1 MELTASLRLRDQ
13 TLSRGWVA
21 GTVSRTVRTRTLDLS
36 TRTGSSHNFRGSVM
50 WACIIWKVALPY
62 LEQPWLAFA
71 PTMEDCVNLKR
82 WYYNSG
88 REWYWIF
95 PCSMYEKQISHG
107 RKALNAG
114 LDIHDIVSPHCTML
128 WPWSTLSFRRFMTI
142 VHLIL
147 DQAYS

>member
-62 LEQPWLAFA
+62 LEQPWSAFA

-88 REWYWIF
+88 REWSFHALCMRNKYNMVGKRWMQVWI
-95 PCSMYEKQISHG
+95 STISSHRNVCFAEG
-107 RKALNAG
+107 YKLT
-114 LDIHDIVSPHCTML
+114 S
-128 WPWSTLSFRRFMTI
+128 RRFMT
-142 VHLIL
+142 VVTHLIL